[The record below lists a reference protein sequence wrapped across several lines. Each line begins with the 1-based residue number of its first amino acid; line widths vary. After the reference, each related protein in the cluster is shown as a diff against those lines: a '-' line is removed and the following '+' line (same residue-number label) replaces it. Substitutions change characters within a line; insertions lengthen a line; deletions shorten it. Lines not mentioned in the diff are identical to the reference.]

1 MEIKQKNES
10 ATEIV
15 AAKKRSAAPV
25 KYSKVQLLS
34 SKKYLGQRDIVEVIL
49 EDGKTYTTT
58 QVDSLIKNFLER
70 RV

>member
-1 MEIKQKNES
+1 MAIKQKDES

-15 AAKKRSAAPV
+15 AAEKSSAAPV
-25 KYSKVQLLS
+25 KYSKAQLLG
-34 SKKYLGQRDIVEVIL
+34 SKKYLGQRDIVWVIL
-49 EDGKTYTTT
+49 EDGKTYTTA